1 MSTALPV
8 HAAGLDPAT
17 DACAQAGRHGQP
29 CAGAVLGKTPRPTA
43 AIQGPR
49 HAVSARTKREC
60 RGLQDAIQVSE
71 QAERRSTGAGVI
83 ESLRQDLL
91 SLRKRHRQLGC

>member
-1 MSTALPV
+1 MP
-8 HAAGLDPAT
+8 D
-17 DACAQAGRHGQP
+17 QA
-29 CAGAVLGKTPRPTA
+29 PRPRA
-43 AIQGPR
+43 AIKRPR
-49 HAVSARTKREC
+49 QSVSARTQREC
-60 RGLQDAIQVSE
+60 RGLKDAIQVSE

>member
-1 MSTALPV
+1 MLTALPA
-8 HAAGLDPAT
+8 HAGLDPAI

-29 CAGAVLGKTPRPTA
+29 CAGAMPGKTPRPTA
-43 AIQGPR
+43 AIERPR
-49 HAVSARTKREC
+49 HAVSARVKREC
-60 RGLQDAIQVSE
+60 RGLKDAIQVSE